1 MSSARILVIE
11 DNARIGE
18 KLVEILERS
27 GFVTTLASDGRVGLD
42 RFAEQRPDLVLVE
55 HLVPG
60 VEGGR
65 AVDKLRAVD
74 DEVPVVVMATSP
86 RAQTRLLQRGPGF
99 IQGFLL
105 KPFRVPDLLMAI
117 EQALS
122 AREAQPVEGGPV
134 ARKGMLGAAGLTP
147 VLFSLVREAAA
158 GVLRMSRDG
167 VQRAIYLLNGLP
179 VFAESNLLSETF
191 GRYLLE
197 RGTIHKGQYR
207 AVQRHMIE
215 HGVRQGEALVA
226 LGILDDHELYALLRG
241 QVRERVVRCFDWT
254 DAAYGFHPDDGFIDD
269 KLMFPMNP
277 VALLVEGVTRRL
289 TAPALQAWLDTH
301 RHTSVEPTALC
312 DELGAYIDRLQREP
326 LVSDLLATR
335 PTCADFAARMRLTDV
350 RASAILHAL
359 LELGAVQVGALGLP
373 AEDTGGPLSIEP
385 TEPGARAERVA
396 LEDPRYRDGDLAP
409 ADDEVARVVFARY
422 LATRGGDHFA
432 ALGLKPDALPT
443 AIEASWLE
451 LSRDFH
457 PDRFADHPDA
467 EVRERGKE
475 VFMRAGLAFGVLGD
489 VERREPYRANVL
501 ARRAAAQARARL
513 EAESELARGEKLL
526 VRGDTLGARAAFERA
541 NMLVPSEPLYEI
553 HLGWAT
559 FLAAEDDAERE
570 DGERILARG
579 AARDR
584 ALAIGYDLLSQ
595 LYARTGRGAASAEMA
610 DRANHIAAQ
619 TSGVFDR
626 DGAR

>member
-27 GFVTTLASDGRVGLD
+27 GFVTTLAADGRVGLD
-42 RFAEQRPDLVLVE
+42 AFAEQRPDLVLVE

-105 KPFRVPDLLMAI
+105 KPFRVPDLLMGI

-122 AREAQPVEGGPV
+122 AREPAPIEGGPV
-134 ARKGMLGAAGLTP
+134 AREGMLGAAGLTP
-147 VLFSLVREAAA
+147 ILFELVREAAA
-158 GVLRMSRDG
+158 GVLRMNKDG

-191 GRYLLE
+191 GRYLLQ
-197 RGTIHKGQYR
+197 RGTIHKAQYR
-207 AVQRHMIE
+207 AVQRHMVDN
-215 HGVRQGEALVA
+215 GVRQGEALVA

-254 DAAYGFHPDDGFIDD
+254 DATYGFYPDDGFIDD

-277 VALLVEGVTRRL
+277 VALLVEGITRRL
-289 TAPALQAWLDTH
+289 TAPALQGWLDTH
-301 RHTSVEPTALC
+301 RQTSVEPTALC

-326 LVSDLLATR
+326 LLSEVLATR
-335 PTCADFAARMRLTDV
+335 PTCGELATQLRLTDV
-350 RASAILHAL
+350 RAGAIVRAL

-373 AEDTGGPLSIEP
+373 AEDTGGLLAGQP

-396 LEDPRYRDGDLAP
+396 LEDPRYRAADVQP
-409 ADDEVARVVFARY
+409 AADEVARIVFARY

-432 ALGLKPDALPT
+432 ALGLKPDALPD

-457 PDRFADHPDA
+457 PDRFASHPDA
-467 EVRERGKE
+467 EVRERAKE

-489 VERREPYRANVL
+489 AERREPYRSEVL
-501 ARRAAAQARARL
+501 GRRAAAAERARL
-513 EAESELARGEKLL
+513 EAESEFARGEKLL
-526 VRGDTLGARAAFERA
+526 VRGDAAGARAAFERA
-541 NMLVPSEPLYEI
+541 NTLVPAEPLYEI

-559 FLAAEDDAERE
+559 FLAAEDDDDRAE
-570 DGERILARG
+570 GERILKRG
-579 AARDR
+579 ADRDPSQ
-584 ALAIGYDLLSQ
+584 AAGYDLMSQ

-610 DRANHIAAQ
+610 SRANHIAAQ
-619 TSGVFDR
+619 TSGVSGGSGTR
-626 DGAR
+626 